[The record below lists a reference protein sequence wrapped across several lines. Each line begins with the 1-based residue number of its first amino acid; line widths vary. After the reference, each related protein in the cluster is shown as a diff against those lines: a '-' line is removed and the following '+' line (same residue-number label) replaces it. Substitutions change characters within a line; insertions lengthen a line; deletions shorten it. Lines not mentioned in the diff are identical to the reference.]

1 MDGWILQGA
10 KEVCHYSDYSSHE
23 GGILVTPQIRRM
35 LEILGVPATPSGVK
49 LCCDKRSLAYSCL
62 QLLTAA
68 YSDYSRL
75 QPLTAAYSRVYPD
88 WFVPPAARPGVSG
101 HSF

>member
-1 MDGWILQGA
+1 M
-10 KEVCHYSDYSSHE
+10 CHYSDYSSHE

-75 QPLTAAYSRVYPD
+75 QRLQPLTAGSIQIGLCLLPRAQ
-88 WFVPPAARPGVSG
+88 A
-101 HSF
+101 

>member
-1 MDGWILQGA
+1 MSGHARFADPDTPPPTLVSPGRTKIIYKRDVQ
-10 KEVCHYSDYSSHE
+10 EVCHYSDYSSHE

-68 YSDYSRL
+68 
-75 QPLTAAYSRVYPD
+75 
-88 WFVPPAARPGVSG
+88 
-101 HSF
+101 